1 MFWSCIGWCEC
12 CGLGWLPGCE
22 RLGWLLGRFWA
33 IGAALDG
40 WVVVVAVVLRL
51 VKGRRG
57 EAARS
62 ALNIEEYRD
71 LAGSESLRK

>member
-1 MFWSCIGWCEC
+1 MNVVM
-12 CGLGWLPGCE
+12 LWLRVAAWLFVWLFVWLFGCE

-40 WVVVVAVVLRL
+40 WEVVVAVELRL

-57 EAARS
+57 EA
-62 ALNIEEYRD
+62 
-71 LAGSESLRK
+71 GCWW

>member
-1 MFWSCIGWCEC
+1 MNVVMLW
-12 CGLGWLPGCE
+12 LRVAAGWLFGCE

-40 WVVVVAVVLRL
+40 WEVMVAVELRL

-57 EAARS
+57 EA
-62 ALNIEEYRD
+62 
-71 LAGSESLRK
+71 GCWW

>member
-1 MFWSCIGWCEC
+1 MNVVM
-12 CGLGWLPGCE
+12 LWLRVAAWLFVWLFVWLFGCE

-40 WVVVVAVVLRL
+40 WEVMVAVELRL

-57 EAARS
+57 EA
-62 ALNIEEYRD
+62 
-71 LAGSESLRK
+71 G

>member
-1 MFWSCIGWCEC
+1 MRDW
-12 CGLGWLPGCE
+12 
-22 RLGWLLGRFWA
+22 GWLLGRFWA

-57 EAARS
+57 EA
-62 ALNIEEYRD
+62 
-71 LAGSESLRK
+71 GCWW

>member
-1 MFWSCIGWCEC
+1 MNVVM
-12 CGLGWLPGCE
+12 LWLRVAAWLFGCE

-57 EAARS
+57 EA
-62 ALNIEEYRD
+62 
-71 LAGSESLRK
+71 GCWW

>member
-1 MFWSCIGWCEC
+1 MNVVM
-12 CGLGWLPGCE
+12 LWLRVAAWLVVWLVGE
-22 RLGWLLGRFWA
+22 IGWLLGRFWA

-57 EAARS
+57 EA
-62 ALNIEEYRD
+62 
-71 LAGSESLRK
+71 GCWW

>member
-1 MFWSCIGWCEC
+1 MVGC
-12 CGLGWLPGCE
+12 LGGCE

-40 WVVVVAVVLRL
+40 WEVVVAVVLRL

-57 EAARS
+57 EA
-62 ALNIEEYRD
+62 
-71 LAGSESLRK
+71 GCWW